1 MGIHETARL
10 GRLRRYSRHSLGCHM
25 GLIALAIAASI
36 ASGTAAAQT
45 SIRFTLDAKFEGP
58 AAPFLMG
65 VDKGYYK
72 AENLAVT
79 VDAAADPLEPIS
91 RVASGAY
98 DMGVA
103 DINFLIKYRDQN
115 PGAPIKAVFMVQN
128 KPAYAIVG
136 RKSRGITVPK
146 DLEGKKLGAP
156 ATDVSFAQ
164 WKIFAQANS
173 IDATKVAIENI
184 GFPVREPLLQNAQ
197 VDAVT
202 GFSYS
207 ILPNL
212 KSMSVP
218 ADDIVE
224 LLMADH
230 GVNLYGTVIIV
241 NAKFAAEKPDAVKG
255 FLNALVRGLKE
266 SARTPLL
273 AVETVLKRNDA
284 LIKDVEL
291 ERLRLTLRENIM
303 TPEVKLIGL
312 GSVDYA
318 RLDQSVEQLAL
329 VHEFKAKPK
338 AVDIF
343 DATYLPATTA
353 RKTH

>member
-1 MGIHETARL
+1 
-10 GRLRRYSRHSLGCHM
+10 M
-25 GLIALAIAASI
+25 GLIAFAIAATL
-36 ASGTAAAQT
+36 AGGTAAAQT
-45 SIRFTLDAKFEGP
+45 PIRFTLDAKYEGP
-58 AAPFLMG
+58 AGLFLIG
-65 VDKGYYK
+65 IDRGYYK
-72 AENLAVT
+72 ADNVAVT
-79 VDAAADPLEPIS
+79 MDAAADPVEAIT

-115 PGAPIKAVFMVQN
+115 PAAPIKAVFMVQN

-136 RKSRGITVPK
+136 RKSRGIAVPK

-164 WKIFAQANS
+164 WKIFAQANG
-173 IDATKVAIENI
+173 IDVTKVAIENV

-202 GFSYS
+202 GFSYTV
-207 ILPNL
+207 LPNL
-212 KSMSVP
+212 RAMSVP

-230 GVNLYGTVIIV
+230 GVNLYGNVIIV
-241 NAKFAAEKPDAVKG
+241 NAKFATENPEAVKR
-255 FLNALVRGLKE
+255 FLNAFLRGLKE
-266 SARTPLL
+266 SAKSPLA
-273 AVETVLKRNDA
+273 AVEAVLKRNDT
-284 LIKDVEL
+284 LMKDVEL

-303 TPEVKLIGL
+303 TPEVKTFGL
-312 GSVDYA
+312 GSVDFT
-318 RLDQSVEQLAL
+318 RLDQAIEQLAQ

-338 AVDIF
+338 ATDVF
-343 DATYLPATTA
+343 DATYLPLAGA
-353 RKTH
+353 RRTH

>member
-1 MGIHETARL
+1 MGIHETIRL
-10 GRLRRYSRHSLGCHM
+10 GHM
-25 GLIALAIAASI
+25 GLIAFAIAATL

-45 SIRFTLDAKFEGP
+45 PIRFTLDAKFEGP
-58 AAPFLMG
+58 AAPLLIG
-65 VDKGYYK
+65 IDRGYYK
-72 AENLAVT
+72 AENLTVT
-79 VDAAADPLEPIS
+79 IDAAADPIEPIT

-103 DINFLIKYRDQN
+103 DINFLIKYRDQHPN
-115 PGAPIKAVFMVQN
+115 TPIKAVFMVQN

-136 RKSRGITVPK
+136 RKSRGITAPK

-164 WKIFAQANS
+164 WKIFAQANG
-173 IDATKVAIENI
+173 IDTTKVAIENI

-197 VDAVT
+197 VDAII

-230 GVNLYGTVIIV
+230 GVNLYGNVIIV
-241 NAKFAAEKPDAVKG
+241 NAKFAAEKPEAVKG
-255 FLNALVRGLKE
+255 FLNALVKGIRE
-266 SARTPLL
+266 SAKSPLL

-284 LIKDVEL
+284 LTKDVEL
-291 ERLRLTLRENIM
+291 ERLRLTLRENVM
-303 TPEVKLIGL
+303 TPEVKSFGL
-312 GSVDYA
+312 GGVDFA
-318 RLDQSVEQLAL
+318 RLDQAVDQIAL
-329 VHEFKAKPK
+329 VYEFKAKPK
-338 AVDIF
+338 AVDVF
-343 DATYLPATTA
+343 DATYLPLAGA
-353 RKTH
+353 RRTH